1 MDGEKAILLAK
12 SGLLADLQQCG
23 LHKLKSCAKRVQY
36 KSNVQKNNRKFAI
49 SPSWDELKPL
59 LARSMAA
66 ASSQD
71 GKLKRNEVSAL
82 KPEEHRTYLIKL
94 NFISMHST
102 ILAKLECFMDYNTLK
117 RNRVQLAAQRRWPGN
132 SIQVFKGM
140 GPALLPGVT

>member
-94 NFISMHST
+94 NLFLCTALYWQNWNALWII
-102 ILAKLECFMDYNTLK
+102 ILLREIEC
-117 RNRVQLAAQRRWPGN
+117 
-132 SIQVFKGM
+132 S
-140 GPALLPGVT
+140 